1 LSGRPQPPNV
11 VLLRCT
17 PEPERLVALAA
28 RLCYSP
34 ASIGE
39 LDEQV
44 TAKDIRPFVRRVLS
58 MGHASVLEHVVLTFG
73 VEGISRA
80 ASHQLVRHRIASY
93 SQQSQRYVSADFG
106 YVTPGTVGE
115 DERHRGRKKGGPGLA
130 ALFHDHMERSAAL
143 YRTLVEGGIPAEDAR
158 FVLPNAT
165 ETRILVTMN
174 ARELHHFFALR
185 LCRRAQWEIRQAA
198 LSMFRLA
205 VQAAPLLF
213 EDAGPGCVRGRCPE
227 GEFSCGKAAD
237 VRKEFKS
244 MRTEKEGKPA

>member
-1 LSGRPQPPNV
+1 MRANV

-39 LDEQV
+39 LDEQIS
-44 TAKDIRPFVRRVLS
+44 AKDIRTFVRRVLS

-106 YVTPGTVGE
+106 YVTPFSIADAE
-115 DERHRGRKKGGPGLA
+115 AEQPRRKKGLKP
-130 ALFHDHMERSAAL
+130 ALIDAYREHMEKSAAL
-143 YRTLVEGGIPAEDAR
+143 YAQMVAEGIPPEDAR
-158 FVLPNAT
+158 FVLPNAS
-165 ETRILVTMN
+165 ETKIIVTMN

-185 LCRRAQWEIRQAA
+185 LCRRAQWEIREAA
-198 LSMFRLA
+198 MRMFELA
-205 VQAAPLLF
+205 VAQVPLLF
-213 EDAGPGCVRGRCPE
+213 ENAGPGCVRGKCPE
-227 GEFSCGKAAD
+227 GEFTCGQGAE
-237 VRKEFKS
+237 VRKAFKALNA
-244 MRTEKEGKPA
+244 MRGTKEGTI